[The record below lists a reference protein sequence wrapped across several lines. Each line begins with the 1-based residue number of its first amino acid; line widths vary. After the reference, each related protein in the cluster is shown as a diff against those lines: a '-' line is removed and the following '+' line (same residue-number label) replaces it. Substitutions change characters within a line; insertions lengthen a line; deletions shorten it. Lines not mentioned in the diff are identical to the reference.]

1 MDKTQFLDKTQLQHL
16 LALAIRLEHT
26 AVDDSVRPEE
36 YNALVLL
43 AQAVDAPSF
52 VTEYFARKSLENL
65 I

>member
-1 MDKTQFLDKTQLQHL
+1 
-16 LALAIRLEHT
+16 
-26 AVDDSVRPEE
+26 VDDSVRPEE

-65 I
+65 V